1 MFRFTK
7 VKVAALAVFFS
18 LSPVANAWAVDIQTV
33 TSPGGVKAL
42 LVEDYTVPLIA
53 MSFSFK
59 GGSVQDTAGRE
70 GTAELLSTM
79 LDEGAADR
87 DSQQLQEALDDA
99 GLSYSFSVSA
109 DDFSGSIKTI
119 REDRG
124 AGFALLKDM
133 LNAPRFDEE
142 PLGRM
147 KAALSNSLRQQE
159 TNPQAIAGKTMRNM
173 IYGDHPYGLPRS
185 GTLES
190 VAAITAD
197 DLRAYHGKVFARSNL
212 TIGVVGAISEDELK
226 AMLDQIF
233 GALPAQAQ
241 LRAVPEFTAETGE
254 DRHVELDV
262 PQTSISFVLP
272 GLKRDDPDFFTAY
285 LVNHVLGGGSFES
298 RLYEE
303 VREKRGLAY
312 GVGTSLSTRDHVGLI
327 GGGTAT
333 RFDRVQTTIDVIER
347 EIQRMAEDGPTAEEL
362 EKARA
367 YIKGSYAIN
376 NLDTSGKIAGVLV
389 AIQDSNL
396 GIDYIDRRSDYI
408 DAVTLED
415 AKRVARQLYSAD
427 PSFVTVGRTLEQPSN

>member
-1 MFRFTK
+1 MFRSAKTK
-7 VKVAALAVFFS
+7 FVAIALLLAGSFGGQ
-18 LSPVANAWAVDIQTV
+18 AWAVDIKTV

-59 GGSVQDTAGRE
+59 GGSVQDDEGRE
-70 GTAELLSTM
+70 GTAELLTTM
-79 LDEGAADR
+79 LDEGAASR

-99 GLSYSFSVSA
+99 GLSYSFSASN
-109 DDFSGSIKTI
+109 DDFSGSVKTI
-119 REDRG
+119 VEDRD

-133 LNAPRFDEE
+133 LTAPRFDEE

-147 KAALSNSLRQQE
+147 KAALSNQLRQQE
-159 TNPQAIAGKTMRNM
+159 TNPQAVAGKATREM
-173 IYGDHPYGLPRS
+173 IYGDHPYGRPS
-185 GTLES
+185 NGTLET

-197 DLRAYHGKVFARSNL
+197 DLRVYHERIFARSNL
-212 TIGVVGAISEDELK
+212 TVGVVGAISKDELK
-226 AMLDQIF
+226 VMLDEVF
-233 GALPAQAQ
+233 GDLPANAQ
-241 LRAVPEFTAETGE
+241 LQPVSDIEVKTGE
-254 DRHVELDV
+254 DQHIELDV
-262 PQTSISFVLP
+262 PQTAISFVLP
-272 GLKRDDPDFFTAY
+272 GLKRDDPDFFAAY

-312 GVGTSLSTRDHVGLI
+312 GVGVSLSTRDHVGLI
-327 GGGTAT
+327 GGGSAT
-333 RFDRVQTTIDVIER
+333 RSDRAQTTIDVIEG
-347 EIQRMAEDGPTAEEL
+347 EIARMAEEGPTAAEL

-389 AIQDSNL
+389 AIQDSDL

-415 AKRVARQLYSAD
+415 AKRVAKELYSAD
-427 PSFVTVGRTLEQPSN
+427 PTFVTVGGPLEQPSN